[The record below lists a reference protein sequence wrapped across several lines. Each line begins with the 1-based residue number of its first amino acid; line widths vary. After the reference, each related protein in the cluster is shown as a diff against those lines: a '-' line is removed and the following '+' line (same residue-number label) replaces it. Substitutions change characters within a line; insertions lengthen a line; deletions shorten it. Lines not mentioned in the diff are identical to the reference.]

1 MTDTLT
7 ISVQPTTPTG
17 AGGPGDFTGKSG
29 RPCWSIEA
37 TLTLAEARVFNRAV
51 LRIGGDVWA
60 TVDAL
65 PEGPG
70 DDATGRGRLFPLVMF
85 GGTVQL
91 NYQYALLRTFLPGP
105 HVVTFLAAISIEKQV
120 EGAALEMTFTDG
132 TELTAYAP
140 ACNVKAP
147 A

>member
-1 MTDTLT
+1 MNDSLS
-7 ISVQPTTPTG
+7 ISVNPTTPTG
-17 AGGPGDFTGKSG
+17 AGGPGDFSGKSG
-29 RPCWSIEA
+29 RLCWSVAA

-51 LRIGGDVWA
+51 LRIGADGWA

-65 PEGPG
+65 PDQPG
-70 DDATGRGRLFPLVMF
+70 DAANGRGALFPLVMF
-85 GGTVQL
+85 ENGVQL
-91 NYQYALLRTFLPGP
+91 NRAYGNMHTFLPGTRTL
-105 HVVTFLAAISIEKQV
+105 VFLSAISIEKQV
-120 EGAALEMTFTDG
+120 EGADLEMTFTDG